1 MKIKSVQIWHAF
13 HWSRI
18 VGRKCLFFFFFWIQ
32 TKSRRLLHSILD
44 AQGQHSADAL
54 LGITTKRKIMQEHG
68 QYLSA
73 KYSTSYR
80 SGTPTDLSRIAMQ
93 HITTAS
99 KKMKFV
105 LQLREEISM
114 AKQNGAQEDATP
126 GLLKPSFK
134 LACEGL
140 ESNYVLLKEGLASGF
155 RWFFNIYTPWYAL
168 AYVLRCLCSSP
179 CGFGT
184 ERAWVLVEEL
194 FPRGMCFH
202 GHSAGIHDEYGHSSI
217 WRCLNLLRYKA
228 LLLRQHAQ
236 LSVATANVETQPS
249 SSGEHRTSQLLPD
262 TEILPP
268 THTTATA
275 HRTSIF
281 TE

>member
-1 MKIKSVQIWHAF
+1 
-13 HWSRI
+13 
-18 VGRKCLFFFFFWIQ
+18 
-32 TKSRRLLHSILD
+32 
-44 AQGQHSADAL
+44 
-54 LGITTKRKIMQEHG
+54 MQEHG

-184 ERAWVLVEEL
+184 ERA
-194 FPRGMCFH
+194 
-202 GHSAGIHDEYGHSSI
+202 
-217 WRCLNLLRYKA
+217 
-228 LLLRQHAQ
+228 
-236 LSVATANVETQPS
+236 
-249 SSGEHRTSQLLPD
+249 
-262 TEILPP
+262 
-268 THTTATA
+268 
-275 HRTSIF
+275 
-281 TE
+281 